1 VYRRAVPTLCALE
14 TTTARAS
21 LCLWRDG
28 RCVFGDAFES
38 DRRHHA
44 RLFAPLQRAVEI
56 LGDERLDA
64 VVVGTGP
71 GSYGG
76 ARVGI
81 AAGQG
86 LAMVHGCPAV
96 GLSSLL
102 AVGADRATAIGDA
115 RRGLA
120 WHAVLDG
127 FATPRPTL
135 VPMAELAAAL
145 SGDRPVITFDDPA
158 QFPLGP
164 KLAPRRVHPTATRLA
179 EAWSALGREAR
190 ERLASV
196 PPQPAYLAPPH
207 ITRAK
212 PGHPLR
218 RARRADDR

>member
-1 VYRRAVPTLCALE
+1 MPTICVLE

-21 LCLWRDG
+21 LGLWRDG
-28 RCVFGDAFES
+28 RRLFEDAFEG
-38 DRRHHA
+38 DRHLHA
-44 RLFAPLQRAVEI
+44 RLFEPLRRAVEM

-64 VVVGTGP
+64 VIIGTGP

-86 LAMVHGCPAV
+86 LAMVHGCPAA

-102 AVGADRATAIGDA
+102 ATGAGRATAIGDA
-115 RRGLA
+115 RRGQA
-120 WHAVLDG
+120 WHAALDG
-127 FATPRPTL
+127 FAPPAPEL

-145 SGDRPVITFDDPA
+145 AGDRPVVTFDDPA
-158 QFPLGP
+158 KFALDPAF
-164 KLAPRRVHPTATRLA
+164 APRRVRPTAARLA
-179 EAWSALGREAR
+179 EAWLALDPGTRDA
-190 ERLASV
+190 LAAV
-196 PPQPAYLAPPH
+196 PPQPTYLAPPH

-218 RARRADDR
+218 RGGP